1 MSFYMRILNRT
12 EKNRRFLFLAAV
24 FAVCT
29 AAMLTVLMMP
39 QKQVVCKGEAD
50 FKQFGLQSGKA
61 VDLCGEWEFFE
72 QKFIAT
78 ELDEEQVFGKFV
90 RVPSYMPRKN
100 AGMFNWGSYRVKL
113 KNCPP
118 QFDVSV
124 SLKGM
129 PAAYRIYLNGKCIE
143 KSGVVSSNPDALK
156 VSRDTS
162 IRTTITLQSSE
173 CDLIIE
179 TAGYLLPGLS
189 FTPRIQE
196 ESVWSEQYDRYHTW
210 MILLLG
216 MHMLFLCSYLL
227 QLKITPDSGY
237 SRSVFLVLFLL
248 AIRMI
253 YSDAAFSAVIGGTLK
268 YYDLILFS
276 VCVMESLVWE
286 FLLKNGYKKDRQ
298 KKDFGI
304 REGIL
309 ITGVIVMSLAAFEG
323 ILSWKLTMDVG
334 VWLVLLIRFAGYRK
348 KEEISGEDMIWE
360 IGILLLYTGIVLSD
374 FAHIG
379 MLPYSGGIF
388 MLVGVIAFD
397 LSVNVID
404 RWRMNKIQQRAL
416 EAAKIEQKLQE
427 ARLEL
432 ALHQIKPH
440 FLQNALMSIKVLCR
454 TRPKEAEQAVYD
466 FAVFL
471 RGNMNALESA
481 EMILFRE
488 ECKTIERYL
497 HIEKMR
503 FGERLQVQWDLQEEK
518 FQIPPLTIQPLVEN
532 AVCHGICQKME
543 GGTVQIR
550 SFRKNGEIDEM
561 QLEIHTFGRFDLFLN
576 GHAIDFSSRKA
587 KELLALLVARR
598 GGIVEMEFAVDLLW
612 EEEPFS
618 EQVKGRFRKAVM
630 NLKNTLRD
638 HGLLWMLHSE
648 RGRMYLETKG
658 VSCDYYELMEGQIH
672 AAEKFS
678 DEFMAQYSWS
688 EAFLPVLERQ
698 AGIVM
703 SNYSN

>member
-78 ELDEEQVFGKFV
+78 ELDEEQVSGKFV

-143 KSGVVSSNPDALK
+143 KSGVVSSDPDALK

-189 FTPRIQE
+189 FTPRIQD

-248 AIRMI
+248 AIHMI

-334 VWLVLLIRFAGYRK
+334 VWLLLLIRFAGYRK

-416 EAAKIEQKLQE
+416 EAAKIEQKLQK

-440 FLQNALMSIKVLCR
+440 F
-454 TRPKEAEQAVYD
+454 
-466 FAVFL
+466 
-471 RGNMNALESA
+471 
-481 EMILFRE
+481 
-488 ECKTIERYL
+488 CK
-497 HIEKMR
+497 M
-503 FGERLQVQWDLQEEK
+503 
-518 FQIPPLTIQPLVEN
+518 P
-532 AVCHGICQKME
+532 
-543 GGTVQIR
+543 
-550 SFRKNGEIDEM
+550 
-561 QLEIHTFGRFDLFLN
+561 
-576 GHAIDFSSRKA
+576 
-587 KELLALLVARR
+587 
-598 GGIVEMEFAVDLLW
+598 
-612 EEEPFS
+612 
-618 EQVKGRFRKAVM
+618 
-630 NLKNTLRD
+630 
-638 HGLLWMLHSE
+638 
-648 RGRMYLETKG
+648 
-658 VSCDYYELMEGQIH
+658 
-672 AAEKFS
+672 
-678 DEFMAQYSWS
+678 
-688 EAFLPVLERQ
+688 
-698 AGIVM
+698 
-703 SNYSN
+703 

>member
-196 ESVWSEQYDRYHTW
+196 ERVWSEQYDRYHTW

-550 SFRKNGEIDEM
+550 SFRKNGEICVQILDDGAGFDTEKLKDADGIAIRNLKLRLKEFLNAD
-561 QLEIHTFGRFDLFLN
+561 LEIE
-576 GHAIDFSSRKA
+576 SRKG
-587 KELLALLVARR
+587 EGCRQT
-598 GGIVEMEFAVDLLW
+598 IHIPW
-612 EEEPFS
+612 EETE
-618 EQVKGRFRKAVM
+618 
-630 NLKNTLRD
+630 
-638 HGLLWMLHSE
+638 
-648 RGRMYLETKG
+648 
-658 VSCDYYELMEGQIH
+658 
-672 AAEKFS
+672 
-678 DEFMAQYSWS
+678 DE
-688 EAFLPVLERQ
+688 
-698 AGIVM
+698 
-703 SNYSN
+703 NYSDR